1 MYGRRDLMLF
11 RKRMLVGL
19 SLGALVV
26 ASNANAQTDP
36 DLTPPVVQLID
47 ARGVDLATGKYTW
60 SPKGVFIG
68 KSSSGIGDNQG
79 SIERL
84 PGSFYP
90 SPWYWRLISS
100 GSSASVALGQ
110 TSVSFSLV
118 NGLYINDAGG
128 GETLTVSNNVWTY
141 TNASGDVIVFDQTMF
156 PDDPSVNY
164 SGSKKPVALANYMS
178 KANGERLKF
187 FYKAWPHN
195 GIDEVMSMVRLQ
207 SVSSS
212 FGYLSA

>member
-68 KSSSGIGDNQG
+68 KSS
-79 SIERL
+79 R
-84 PGSFYP
+84 
-90 SPWYWRLISS
+90 RR
-100 GSSASVALGQ
+100 GQ
-110 TSVSFSLV
+110 
-118 NGLYINDAGG
+118 I
-128 GETLTVSNNVWTY
+128 
-141 TNASGDVIVFDQTMF
+141 
-156 PDDPSVNY
+156 
-164 SGSKKPVALANYMS
+164 
-178 KANGERLKF
+178 
-187 FYKAWPHN
+187 
-195 GIDEVMSMVRLQ
+195 
-207 SVSSS
+207 
-212 FGYLSA
+212 